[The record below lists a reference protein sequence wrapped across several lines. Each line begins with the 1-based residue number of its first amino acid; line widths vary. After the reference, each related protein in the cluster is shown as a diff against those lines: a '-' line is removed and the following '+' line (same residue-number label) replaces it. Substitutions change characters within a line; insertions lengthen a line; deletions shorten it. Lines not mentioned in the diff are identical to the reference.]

1 MKLPFTISRTGK
13 NLTFAQRLRNIAISW
28 GIPVLLLELV
38 GIPWR
43 LWIFML
49 LIAFPATALA
59 VLCSAALEH
68 TYFSHKKSSR
78 PSTDNPH
85 ETREPR

>member
-1 MKLPFTISRTGK
+1 MRFPFTISRTGK
-13 NLTFAQRLRNIAISW
+13 NMTFAQHLQNVAIWW

-49 LIAFPATALA
+49 LIAFPATALT
-59 VLCSAALEH
+59 VLCIAALEH
-68 TYFSHKKSSR
+68 IYFSSKKS
-78 PSTDNPH
+78 
-85 ETREPR
+85 